1 MAKSDVLVRMKADT
15 SGYDANIAKA
25 RKQLEKFKQENLSA
39 GGVMKQMSS
48 QLVGM
53 AARFASFGAAAGAAM
68 KVVKDSFMASESGI
82 DSWGRAMESAK
93 GAYDVFLQTLNGG
106 NWSSFFENIS
116 DAVRGAR
123 DLYDAFDRLGS
134 IKNNNKAAIAL
145 LEQKLSQLRLLQQ
158 AGEDVSKQIES
169 TTKSLAALRGESVTA
184 GKNAGVTGISETLR
198 RSLNASG
205 GRDIGDN
212 VVNAVVWEITHQ
224 GQKAFDKYKNTYN
237 VLRQRGTQRV
247 QKYDEAGTPY
257 MDAVWNI
264 RNLSASDR
272 RKYLLAKAVTERETA
287 LSPYI
292 DVFASSVGEETAAN
306 TKTFRYNRYALQGKR
321 GGAGGGKGAG
331 AQAYVPLEGSIDAQI
346 AKVQQ
351 LEKAW
356 RAAADDDSR
365 RRIYAELE
373 KAQYLLDVMSG
384 KGINAPDLSYG
395 TADLAPVGTKRGN
408 WQLDENAMNAVSD
421 LVASMNQKSEDT
433 METVQKATGG
443 LAQVSDGLKQ
453 MGIKLPNGVDR
464 VIGAIQGLITVIQG
478 AQTLID
484 LFSTSVTTTQVASQA
499 ANTTALTALT
509 TAVSANTVAQY
520 ANAATPFANGG
531 IVHAAGGY
539 SVPGSRYSGDAIP
552 AMLNAGELVLNRA
565 QQGNLASQL
574 QEGRNSGPQVAQV
587 SGEQIY
593 LAMNNYLRR
602 SGKGE
607 LVTWR

>member
-1 MAKSDVLVRMKADT
+1 MAKSDILVRAKADT

-365 RRIYAELE
+365 QKIKKEIDEAQLSLDIMTGKTSGIPAMNYGVGEL
-373 KAQYLLDVMSG
+373 A
-384 KGINAPDLSYG
+384 G
-395 TADLAPVGTKRGN
+395 TGATAARGN
-408 WQLDENAMNAVSD
+408 WKLEDSTMKAVSEYY
-421 LVASMNQKSEDT
+421 AQKTAKTEANLTQELGSISAGISG
-433 METVQKATGG
+433 MVGG
-443 LAQVSDGLKQ
+443 LEGLGVEVPD
-453 MGIKLPNGVDR
+453 GIKAAVNGIQS
-464 VIGAIQGLITVIQG
+464 VISILTSIATITSAIQTVAT
-478 AQTLID
+478 AQTLK
-484 LFSTSVTTTQVASQA
+484 FW
-499 ANTTALTALT
+499 
-509 TAVSANTVAQY
+509 
-520 ANAATPFANGG
+520 ANGG
-531 IVHAAGGY
+531 VVRAAGGY
-539 SVPGSRYSGDAIP
+539 AVPGSRYSGDGIP
-552 AMLNAGELVLNRA
+552 SMLNAGELVLNRA

>member
-39 GGVMKQMSS
+39 GGAMKQMSS
-48 QLVGM
+48 SLVGM
-53 AARFASFGAAAGAAM
+53 AAKFASFGAAAGAAM
-68 KVVKDSFMASESGI
+68 KVVKDAFMASESGI

-93 GAYDVFLQTLNGG
+93 ASYDVFLQTLNGG
-106 NWSSFFENIS
+106 NWSNFFANIS

-145 LEQKLSQLRLLQQ
+145 LEQRLSQLRLLQQ

-169 TTKSLAALRGESVTA
+169 TAKSLAALRGQGVEA
-184 GKNAGVTGISETLR
+184 GKNAGVTGISETIR
-198 RSLNASG
+198 RALNASG

-224 GQKAFDKYKNTYN
+224 GQNAFDKYKNTYN
-237 VLRQRGTQRV
+237 VLRQRGTKRV

-257 MDAVWNI
+257 MDSVWNI

-272 RKYLLAKAVTERETA
+272 RKYLLAKAITERESA

-306 TKTFRYNRYALQGKR
+306 QKTFRYNRYALQGTR
-321 GGAGGGKGAG
+321 GGGKGGRAG
-331 AQAYVPLEGSIDAQI
+331 IPEYIPLEGSIDAQI

-365 RRIYAELE
+365 RRIYEELE
-373 KAQYLLDVMSG
+373 KAQYILDVMSG
-384 KGINAPDLSYG
+384 KGIKAPDLSYG
-395 TADLAPVGTKRGN
+395 VSDLAPVGTKRGN
-408 WQLDENAMNAVSD
+408 WQLDENAMDAVNN
-421 LVASMNQKSEDT
+421 LVESFNKKSEDM
-433 METVQKATGG
+433 METAQKATNG
-443 LAQVSDGLKQ
+443 LAQVTDGLRQ
-453 MGIKLPNGVDR
+453 MGIKLPDGVSR
-464 VIGAIQGLITVIQG
+464 VIGAVQGLISVIQG
-478 AQTLID
+478 AQAIID
-484 LFSTSVTTTQVASQA
+484 LFSTSTAATQVASQA
-499 ANTTALTALT
+499 ANTTALAALT
-509 TAVSANTVAQY
+509 TAVTANTAALYV
-520 ANAATPFANGG
+520 NTATPFANGG
-531 IVHAAGGY
+531 IVRAAAGFM
-539 SVPGSRYSGDAIP
+539 VPGSRYSGDNIP
-552 AMLNAGELVLNRA
+552 ALLNSGEIVMNRA

-574 QEGRNSGPQVAQV
+574 QENRNSRPQLAQV
-587 SGEQIY
+587 SGEQLYI
-593 LAMNNYLRR
+593 AMNAYLRR
-602 SGKGE
+602 SGRGE
-607 LVTWR
+607 LVTWK